1 VLLRI
6 FHRAERDDG
15 KVFELCRFKFSRVG
29 RELHPARARSLPN
42 QDFGKRSTAIGEVES
57 ALIGSAPMPQDEVCR
72 IEMAETR
79 HRYGRS

>member
-1 VLLRI
+1 MARFSNSADSSFLASGASSTLR
-6 FHRAERDDG
+6 
-15 KVFELCRFKFSRVG
+15 
-29 RELHPARARSLPN
+29 RARSLPN